1 VSWSLA
7 RWRRERILKRAPID
21 TAVWSRTLTRY
32 GFLVGLAQDELDRLR
47 ETTTLFLHAKQI
59 HAAGGLEL
67 TAEMRV
73 AIAVQACIL
82 VLNLPLE
89 WYDGWV
95 EIIVYPEEFIPE
107 VEWVDEIGVVH
118 KAREIRAG
126 EAWLQGPVILS
137 WADIAHDYAD
147 GVNVAIHE
155 FAHKLDMLNGEA
167 DGFPP
172 LHPDMSRAHWTR
184 IFTAA
189 FDSFRGRVGR
199 GEPTDIDPY
208 AGESPAEFF
217 AVLSEAFFEL
227 PETVLLAYPDVYEQL
242 RKFYRQDPYQRQ
254 VTAGVIHQS

>member
-1 VSWSLA
+1 MSWSLT

-21 TAVWSRTLTRY
+21 AEVWSRTLARY
-32 GFLVGLAQDELDRLR
+32 GFLVGLTRDELDRLR
-47 ETTTLFLHAKQI
+47 EATTLFLHAKQI
-59 HAAGGLEL
+59 HAAGGLDL
-67 TAEMRV
+67 TEEMRV

-82 VLNLPLE
+82 VLNLPLD

-118 KAREIRAG
+118 KTREIRAG

-137 WADIAHDYAD
+137 WADVAQDYAD

-155 FAHKLDMLNGEA
+155 FAHKLDMLNGDA

-172 LHPDMSRAHWTR
+172 LHPDMSRERWTR
-184 IFTAA
+184 VFTAA
-189 FDSFRGRVGR
+189 FDSFRTQIER
-199 GEPTDIDPY
+199 GAPTAIDPY
-208 AGESPAEFF
+208 AGESPGEFF

-227 PETVLLAYPDVYEQL
+227 PETVLQAFPDVYAEL

-254 VTAGVIHQS
+254 LAAGAIHES